1 MAARLTG
8 QPAVTQL
15 GGGRKMQLENGVEPV
30 EQTPEFLD
38 VVIVGTGGIHV
49 VENVSQA
56 ASARS

>member
-1 MAARLTG
+1 
-8 QPAVTQL
+8 
-15 GGGRKMQLENGVEPV
+15 MQLENGVEPV